1 MDLFVRMNRTTNHS
15 LAGNVLVYSTV
26 MLVALVGVISLAVD
40 WGRVQLAKTELQAA
54 ADAAA
59 RYGVTGLSSGVN
71 TVQSRV
77 AAAAAQNKA
86 DGVAVEIENSDIE
99 FGVWDPLLKE
109 FTVLTGSQ
117 RNGATAIR
125 VTARRTAARGNAIPL
140 IWGAVIG
147 RRTIDVSAVSVVAR
161 GRSSVVT
168 IDADSSPWLAGMPNG
183 SKVVKYDENTQD
195 SVAPY
200 QSPKLVTTLT
210 LEPGAKISFRQVSG
224 TTSWSNSNGA
234 FGPDGDTSWIVRQ
247 RPANGINATSAPIQC
262 MVGVFLD
269 DRAPNTY
276 AQPAEL
282 DYSTASSRNQTTY
295 SPQLKQVFFIG
306 DGLTSNNTLQQFVV
320 PAGATRLYLGMMDE
334 KGWWWDNYGTV
345 STMVVDDTITTVK

>member
-1 MDLFVRMNRTTNHS
+1 MSRIRTHS
-15 LAGNVLVYSTV
+15 RTGHVLVYSAILMIV
-26 MLVALVGVISLAVD
+26 LIGFISLAVD

-86 DGVAVEIENSDIE
+86 DGSAVSIDTNNDIE
-99 FGVWDPLLKE
+99 FGVWDPLLKQ

-140 IWGAVIG
+140 LWGAVIG
-147 RRTIDVSAVSVVAR
+147 KRTCDVTAQSVVSR

-168 IDADSSPWLAGMPNG
+168 LDADSCPWLAGMPNG
-183 SKVVKYDENTQD
+183 THVVMYDENTQD
-195 SVAPY
+195 SIAPA
-200 QSPKLVTTLT
+200 QSPKLVTTVNVSAGTKL
-210 LEPGAKISFRQVSG
+210 SFRQVTG
-224 TTSWSNSNGA
+224 TTSWADGSDGA

-247 RPANGINATSAPIQC
+247 QPANGINATSAPIQC
-262 MVGVFLD
+262 MVGIFLD
-269 DRAPNTY
+269 NRAPNTY
-276 AQPAEL
+276 AQAAEL
-282 DYSTASSRNQTTY
+282 DFTTASSRDQTSY
-295 SPQLKQVFFIG
+295 SPALKQVFFIG
-306 DGLTSNNTLQQFVV
+306 DGLTSNNTLQTFVV
-320 PAGATRLYLGMMDE
+320 PTGATRLYLGMMDE

-345 STMVVDDTITTVK
+345 STMVVDDDIQTVK